1 MIVRFHPEADRELRE
16 SQSWYARQRLGL
28 DAEFMRCVDEAIM
41 RIQRNP
47 MSFPIAL
54 RHARKAMVKR
64 FPYTLYF
71 EASESEIMVLAVFH
85 AKRDPQTWRQRVD
98 S

>member
-1 MIVRFHPEADRELRE
+1 MIVRFHPDADEELLNSR
-16 SQSWYARQRLGL
+16 SWYARKRLGL

-41 RIQRNP
+41 RIKRNP
-47 MSFPIAL
+47 RRFPIAL
-54 RHARKAMVKR
+54 RQARKATIKR

-71 EASESEIMVLAVFH
+71 EANETEIMVLAVFH
-85 AKRDPQTWRQRVD
+85 AKRDPEIWMQRVD